1 MTEAGEDTGPSQVA
15 TFAAGCFWKPEQVF
29 SEIAGVVATS
39 VGFMGGTVEEPT
51 YEQVCSTAT
60 GHAEVVHLEYDPGL
74 VSYDELLAVFWDIHD
89 PTQLNRQGADV
100 GTQYRSAIFYHSD
113 EQEQAALA
121 SLAALEASGR
131 HSGAVVTE
139 IIAAA
144 DFFRAE
150 EYHQR
155 FFDKRSG
162 KNPII

>member
-1 MTEAGEDTGPSQVA
+1 MTEMGGDTRPPQVA
-15 TFAAGCFWKPEQVF
+15 TFAAGCFWTPEQVF
-29 SEIAGVVATS
+29 SEIDGVVATS

-51 YEQVCSTAT
+51 YEQVCSTGT

-74 VSYDELLAVFWDIHD
+74 VSYDDLLAVFWNIHD

-113 EQEQAALA
+113 DQERAARA
-121 SLAALEASGR
+121 SLAALEASDH

-139 IIAAA
+139 IIPAA

-155 FFDKRSG
+155 FLDKREG
-162 KNPII
+162 KHHLI

>member
-1 MTEAGEDTGPSQVA
+1 MTEVGEDTRPPQVA
-15 TFAAGCFWKPEQVF
+15 TFAAGCFWNPEQVF
-29 SEIAGVVATS
+29 SEIEGVVATS

-74 VSYDELLAVFWDIHD
+74 VSYDIHD

-100 GTQYRSAIFYHSD
+100 GTQYRSAIFCHSD
-113 EQEQAALA
+113 EQEQAARA
-121 SLAALEASGR
+121 SLAALEALGR
-131 HSGAVVTE
+131 HSGTVVTE
-139 IIAAA
+139 IIPAA

-155 FFDKRSG
+155 FLDKRSG
-162 KNPII
+162 KHHPS